1 MSNGFGF
8 FSAVP
13 VYNAY
18 LLNKAEFT
26 ALWECIWQEDKKKQ
40 PQATA
45 DLL

>member
-1 MSNGFGF
+1 MSKSCVL

-26 ALWECIWQEDKKKQ
+26 ALWKFIGQED
-40 PQATA
+40 
-45 DLL
+45 